1 MGYVLKFGE
10 INEYII
16 VIVKRTEL
24 RVLHLDTQCLAFLS
38 LSW

>member
-24 RVLHLDTQCLAFLS
+24 RVSYIWTRSVWLS
-38 LSW
+38 